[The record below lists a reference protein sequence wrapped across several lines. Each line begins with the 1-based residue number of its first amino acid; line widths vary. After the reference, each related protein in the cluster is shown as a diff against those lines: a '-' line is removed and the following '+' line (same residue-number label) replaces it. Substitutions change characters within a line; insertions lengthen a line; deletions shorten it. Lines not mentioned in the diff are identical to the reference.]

1 MRYVK
6 IRVQLRS
13 LVHLSDGNLSWGQG
27 TAQWQ
32 FKHISMMS
40 CLPCSTPGEGTL
52 SQGPQGEPGMREWS
66 PAASPLVAAV
76 M

>member
-6 IRVQLRS
+6 ILVQLCG
-13 LVHLSDGNLSWGQG
+13 LAHLSDGHLSWGQEA
-27 TAQWQ
+27 AQRQ
-32 FKHISMMS
+32 LEHISMMS
-40 CLPCSTPGEGTL
+40 CLQCSTPGEGTL
-52 SQGPQGEPGMREWS
+52 PQGPQGEPGMREGS